1 MKKRIVT
8 IALVVA
14 LVAIAA
20 VGTLAYFTDTDE
32 AINTFAVGNVK
43 IELIEQQRGENG
55 LVLLSR
61 TRSCTPS

>member
-32 AINTFAVGNVK
+32 ALNTLAVGNEK
-43 IELIEQQRGENG
+43 IEFID
-55 LVLLSR
+55 
-61 TRSCTPS
+61 